1 MMDRLIRIPIELA
14 EKAEVSLGLREHGVD
29 LETFIITE
37 LEEAVA
43 DAEGEHTEP
52 VFAATPEVPE
62 NEVHFV
68 TQDGR
73 LLRFQMEKGEG
84 EAELPPVVL
93 GSPSGEPPT
102 GNDSG
107 SDG

>member
-1 MMDRLIRIPIELA
+1 MDRLIRIPVELV
-14 EKAEVSLGLREHGVD
+14 EKAEVALGLREHGID
-29 LETFIITE
+29 IETFILTE

-52 VFAATPEVPE
+52 VFAATPNVPD

-73 LLRFQMEKGEG
+73 LLRFTIEKGEG
-84 EAELPPVVL
+84 EATLPPVVL
-93 GSPSGEPPT
+93 ESPSGEPPT
-102 GNDSG
+102 GNDPG
-107 SDG
+107 SNG